1 MNAPSEDRIDLSE
14 ALGAATALL
23 GTSMCIAPGIV
34 TRIWT
39 GDTSPAPKV
48 IARALGA
55 RDLALGFGLY
65 TAARR
70 GAPTR
75 GWAEGL
81 VLATVSD
88 AAATLLNWR
97 DLPRAGRWLTLLTSL
112 AATGAFLRIARD
124 RQDQP

>member
-1 MNAPSEDRIDLSE
+1 MTGAGEARTDLAE
-14 ALGAATALL
+14 TLGAATAVL

-34 TRIWT
+34 SRIWT
-39 GDTSPAPKV
+39 GDASPAPKV

-70 GAPTR
+70 GRPTR

-81 VLATVSD
+81 VLATAGD
-88 AAATLLNWR
+88 AVATLLHWR
-97 DLPRAGRWLTLLTSL
+97 HLPRAGRWLVLATSL
-112 AATGAFLRIARD
+112 SAAGMFLSIARN
-124 RQDQP
+124 PSG